1 MMTFCSGFTM
11 SGMLAASGQTDS
23 EALDRRRRDSTL
35 FQFTSRRLRAFIDRD
50 HPLIRIDEQ
59 FDFVRLVALLEDR
72 YCREYGL
79 T

>member
-11 SGMLAASGQTDS
+11 SGMLAASGQMHS
-23 EALDRRRRDSTL
+23 EALDRHRRDSTL
-35 FQFTSRRLRAFIDRD
+35 FQFTSRRLLAFIDRD
-50 HPLIRIDEQ
+50 HLLIRIDEQ

-72 YCREYGL
+72 YCRDQGL